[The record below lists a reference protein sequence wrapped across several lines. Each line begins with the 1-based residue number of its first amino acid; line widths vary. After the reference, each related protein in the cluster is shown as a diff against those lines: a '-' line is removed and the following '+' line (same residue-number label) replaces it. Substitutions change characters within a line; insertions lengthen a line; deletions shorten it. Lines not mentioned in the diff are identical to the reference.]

1 MYVWCFCSN
10 FNKLVRY
17 LAVPQLKVVCRIF
30 MYFPLSGRKGFPA
43 TRTPNP
49 TLYIEYIIYIII
61 YIYIVTIHIK
71 NRQCIRIQLYI
82 SWWLLSWT
90 GSWKLFLSPK
100 AKQFSWH
107 RKAVTWNSR
116 SLHSPKLESFPDDIP
131 KNNEHFP
138 ILIRQRLCQFLF
150 SCLCEVFMRKF
161 YVQFDWQEHCV
172 LCKVVRVGAE
182 RNFGRVWPWWSVRY
196 RGLRT
201 DWGRS
206 HNMHN
211 S

>member
-1 MYVWCFCSN
+1 MFLFKFQQTCQVLGSTSIEGSVPYFHVFSTVWT
-10 FNKLVRY
+10 
-17 LAVPQLKVVCRIF
+17 
-30 MYFPLSGRKGFPA
+30 KGIPCHTYA
-43 TRTPNP
+43 KSTTVYNYNIYI
-49 TLYIEYIIYIII
+49 LYI
-61 YIYIVTIHIK
+61 VNIHIK
-71 NRQCIRIQLYI
+71 NRQCIKIQLYI

-161 YVQFDWQEHCV
+161 YVQFDWQDHCV

-182 RNFGRVWPWWSVRY
+182 QNFGRVWPWWSVRS
-196 RGLRT
+196 RGPRT
-201 DWGRS
+201 DWGLS
-206 HNMHN
+206 HNMN
-211 S
+211 NT